1 MNRSKDSEVKSSFCI
16 YKIDLYIGQNLIEF
30 WPTGVRYGMV
40 FYCYLLAFWFLL
52 FLLVFFLFFWQ
63 KIRKNRIPY

>member
-1 MNRSKDSEVKSSFCI
+1 M
-16 YKIDLYIGQNLIEF
+16 DLYIGQNLIEF

-52 FLLVFFLFFWQ
+52 FLLVFFRFFWQ

>member
-1 MNRSKDSEVKSSFCI
+1 M
-16 YKIDLYIGQNLIEF
+16 DLYIGQNLIEF

-52 FLLVFFLFFWQ
+52 FLLVFFFSSG
-63 KIRKNRIPY
+63 RR